1 MRVCLFICLLC
12 ASAPSSQALA
22 LHPRT
27 LEVDCDAGD
36 TIARALR
43 SARAGSVIQVRG
55 TCSESLSIE
64 RPVTLDGG
72 GKAHLSPPSPEGNTF
87 DIRSRGVTVR
97 GFKLDG
103 PATFHF
109 FIFAASE
116 VTIESNE
123 IRNAANFGISAAA
136 NSQVTLLDNVITGN
150 GLGGVI
156 GLSGVEYSIGTRI
169 AFDPPS
175 PNIIADN
182 GNLGIVLVN
191 GAGAQILGGNTIS
204 GHDIGIALWDAAQAR
219 VAGNIIDGNNIGILV
234 DGGGSLQLP
243 LADNPVAAFTALNTG
258 DNAAY
263 GIACKGGTIRGVI
276 DGLAPA
282 IRLPATPGAL
292 GGPSNEPATHCVD
305 QSEALQAP

>member
-1 MRVCLFICLLC
+1 MRVCFFIGLSL
-12 ASAPSSQALA
+12 AFAVPSQALA
-22 LHPRT
+22 RHSRV
-27 LEVDCDAGD
+27 LEVDCDTGD
-36 TIARALR
+36 TIARALKR
-43 SARAGSVIQVRG
+43 AREGAVIHVRG

-64 RPVTLDGG
+64 HPVTLDGG
-72 GKAHLSPPSPEGNTF
+72 GEARLSPPSPEGNTF
-87 DIRSRGVTVR
+87 NIRSRGVTVR

-109 FIFAASE
+109 FIVAASE

-123 IRNAANFGISAAA
+123 IRNAANFGVSSAA
-136 NSQVTLLDNVITGN
+136 NSTITLLDNVIANN

-156 GLSGVEYSIGTRI
+156 GLSGAEYSIGTRI
-169 AFDPPS
+169 AFDPPR
-175 PNIIADN
+175 PNVIADN
-182 GNLGIVLVN
+182 GDLGIVLVN

-204 GHDIGIALWDAAQAR
+204 GHNIGVALWDAAEAR
-219 VAGNIIDGNNIGILV
+219 VAGNIIDGNTIGLFV

-243 LADNPVAAFTALNTG
+243 LAANAVPAFTALNSG

-276 DGLAPA
+276 NGLAPA
-282 IRLPATPGAL
+282 IRLPAAPGAL

-305 QSEALQAP
+305 QTEAL